1 MQLWTQTWMQI
12 SDLTSTGFVETV
24 GKSITFIKHK
34 LSSPIYLKNKKTLAI
49 LITIYHMPHE
59 TPHGKSSEHSIW
71 CKDNWHFYS
80 PLLNYFTPYLNFKML
95 NSQIFNLFL
104 VDYWF
109 NNLNFPFYTWNS
121 FNFLDF
127 KHPICKFCSNEKG
140 TTSFFLVDRSIHRN
154 LYSTTLFL
162 QGNF

>member
-24 GKSITFIKHK
+24 GKSITFIKHE

-49 LITIYHMPHE
+49 LIIICHMPHE
-59 TPHGKSSEHSIW
+59 TAHGKSWVQHLMQRQIDIFTPHS
-71 CKDNWHFYS
+71 S
-80 PLLNYFTPYLNFKML
+80 NYFTPYLNFKTL

-109 NNLNFPFYTWNS
+109 NNLNFPFYAWNS

-127 KHPICKFCSNEKG
+127 KHQICKFFSNLKG
-140 TTSFFLVDRSIHRN
+140 TIWFFLVDRSIHRN

-162 QGNF
+162 QDNF